1 MPGARPGEAIVTGS
15 GSISREDLISRGQ
28 LACPRHCLR
37 TKPLPAP
44 VATACTWRVPHRA
57 AADFDARLTAI
68 LIATE
73 IDGTLGFTTFEWLIG
88 LLLAAVLLSALSRRL
103 KVPYPT
109 FLAIGGMLLAFVPSG
124 PSWTLEPDLALALFV
139 APVLVDAAYDT
150 SVRDLRDNWLPVS
163 TLVLI
168 AVGLTTAAVAVLVHW
183 LLPDMPW
190 AAAVALGAI
199 VAPPDA
205 TAATAILRQV
215 KLPYRVL
222 KILEGESLLNDAGA
236 LLIYRV
242 AVGAAAVQHFRWS
255 EFAPSIVLALAGSL
269 LAGYLFARISMLVTR
284 RITDA
289 PSSIIVQFAGTFTVW
304 IVADHIGL
312 SGILT
317 IVAYAITIA
326 RTAPAR
332 TPARL
337 RVPPYAVWDTAVF
350 VLNVLAFMMIGLQLR
365 PIWERLDE
373 VVRLQYCAVAA
384 CVLGVVILTRIVW
397 VMSYNTALRLTIARR
412 GFHPRRPM
420 AAPTVQGGIVIS
432 WCGMRGIVTL
442 AAAYAL
448 PEGFPYRDL
457 MLLTAFAVVLGS
469 LVIQGLTL
477 RPLISAL
484 KLRDENTVASEAGRA
499 RATAYRAAL
508 EEIDGDPSEE
518 AEILRLEYRALLLR
532 AEGDPDGGVA
542 TGELPADPLRRRA
555 IGAARRS
562 LLGLRQSETIGD
574 DAFHQLEEEFDWAEL
589 SAQG

>member
-1 MPGARPGEAIVTGS
+1 LV
-15 GSISREDLISRGQ
+15 
-28 LACPRHCLR
+28 
-37 TKPLPAP
+37 
-44 VATACTWRVPHRA
+44 
-57 AADFDARLTAI
+57 
-68 LIATE
+68 
-73 IDGTLGFTTFEWLIG
+73 TFEWLIG
-88 LLLAAVLLSALSRRL
+88 LLLGAVLLSALARRI

-109 FLAIGGMLLAFVPSG
+109 FLAIGGMLLAFVPSS

-139 APVLVDAAYDT
+139 APVLMDAAFDT
-150 SVRDLRDNWLPVS
+150 SLRDLRNNWLPVS
-163 TLVLI
+163 TLVLV

-190 AAAVALGAI
+190 AAAIALGAI

-205 TAATAILRQV
+205 AAATAILRQV
-215 KLPYRVL
+215 KLPYRIL

-242 AVGAAAVQHFRWS
+242 AIGAAAVQHFKWS
-255 EFAPSIVLALAGSL
+255 EFAPSIALALAGSL
-269 LAGYLFARISMLVTR
+269 VAGYLFARVSMLLTR
-284 RITDA
+284 RIADA
-289 PSSIIVQFAGTFTVW
+289 PSAIIVQFAGTFTVW

-337 RVPPYAVWDTAVF
+337 RVPSYAVWETVVF
-350 VLNVLAFMMIGLQLR
+350 VLNVLAFMLIGMQLR

-373 VVRLQYCAVAA
+373 LVRLQYCAVAA
-384 CVLGVVILTRIVW
+384 CVLAIVIFTRIAW
-397 VMSYNTALRLTIARR
+397 VLAYGATLRLLIAR
-412 GFHPRRPM
+412 GIFHPKRP
-420 AAPTVQGGIVIS
+420 AAVPTVEGGIVVS

-457 MLLTAFAVVLGS
+457 ILLTAFAVVLGS
-469 LVIQGLTL
+469 LLIQGLTL

-484 KLRDENTVASEAGRA
+484 RLKDDNPVAAEVGRA
-499 RATAYRAAL
+499 RAVAYRAAL
-508 EEIDGDPSEE
+508 AEIDGDPAEE
-518 AEILRLEYRALLLR
+518 AEILRLEYRALLMR
-532 AEGDPDGGVA
+532 AEADPARGVA

-555 IGAARRS
+555 IAAARRAI
-562 LLGLRQSETIGD
+562 LRLRESEEIGD